1 VLLAIILQGGVRLTR
16 SGIIIA
22 LGYSVI
28 CVMIGIVLYCDTYES
43 AAEPTVIE
51 ESSETAVT
59 SSYSSIESENE
70 ALEPTSVK

>member
-1 VLLAIILQGGVRLTR
+1 LTR

-59 SSYSSIESENE
+59 SSSYSSIESENE